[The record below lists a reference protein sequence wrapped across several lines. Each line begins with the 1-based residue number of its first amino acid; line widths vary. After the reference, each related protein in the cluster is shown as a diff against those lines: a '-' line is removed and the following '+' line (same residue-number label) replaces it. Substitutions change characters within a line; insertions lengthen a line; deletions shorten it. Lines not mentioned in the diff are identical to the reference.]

1 MKYFETRFL
10 AQADEF
16 ISKLAPKTIKKII
29 YNIDLAEQT
38 NDPKLLKKL
47 HNDIWEFRTKY
58 AGLQIRLLA
67 FWDKTDN
74 KETLVVATHGFIKKV
89 IKFPKT
95 KLTVQTDYE
104 IIISATKRKNKDMA
118 TKEIKAYSLAEMKDK
133 YIGKVGTADRDEYE
147 YELRMDVLGKM
158 IKAAR
163 QERNLTQEELGRL
176 IGVQKAQI
184 SKLESSA
191 NSATID
197 TIIKVFRALKAE
209 INFNVKLE
217 DNFVKLA

>member
-1 MKYFETRFL
+1 M
-10 AQADEF
+10 A
-16 ISKLAPKTIKKII
+16 
-29 YNIDLAEQT
+29 
-38 NDPKLLKKL
+38 
-47 HNDIWEFRTKY
+47 
-58 AGLQIRLLA
+58 
-67 FWDKTDN
+67 N
-74 KETLVVATHGFIKKV
+74 KELKTYTLA
-89 IKFPKT
+89 
-95 KLTVQTDYE
+95 D
-104 IIISATKRKNKDMA
+104 
-118 TKEIKAYSLAEMKDK
+118 MKDK
-133 YIGKVGTADRDEYE
+133 YIGKVGTEERDEYE

-158 IKAAR
+158 IKTAR

-217 DNFVKLA
+217 DNFIKLA